1 MAAVPVAQPAPVR
14 LAKPGTLV
22 VDRTPRPYEQV
33 QLWISRVILWVAC
46 LSVIVPLLWV
56 VSASFTAGDAFF
68 SGSLLPRPFTL
79 GNYRTVFAE
88 TDYLLWL
95 KNTVLLALAVGV
107 IQAFV
112 TALSAFAF
120 ARMRFR
126 LRRVGLIAL
135 LLLQM
140 FPTFLNLAALYV
152 LFTKLELTDSLL
164 GMALILVTGNAFNI
178 WIMKGFIDSIP
189 KELDDAAK
197 VDGATDFQIFSKVIL
212 PLSAPMLAVQFLW
225 AAVGVFNE
233 YTLSS
238 VLLQSQDKFIMGPGL
253 QKFIINQFS
262 AHWTQF
268 AAAAVLTSLPLVI
281 LWLLLQRYI
290 VAGLAGAVK
299 G

>member
-1 MAAVPVAQPAPVR
+1 MAAVPAVETAPVR
-14 LAKPGTLV
+14 PARAAAV
-22 VDRTPRPYEQV
+22 VVERTPRPYERV
-33 QLWISRVILWVAC
+33 QLWISRVILWFAC
-46 LSVIVPLLWV
+46 LAVVVPLLWII
-56 VSASFTAGDAFF
+56 SASFTGGDAFF
-68 SGSLLPRPFTL
+68 SGSLIPHPFTL
-79 GNYRTVFAE
+79 DNYRTVFVE
-88 TDYLLWL
+88 SDYLLWL
-95 KNTVLLALAVGV
+95 KNTVVLALIVGV
-107 IQAFV
+107 IQMFV
-112 TALSAFAF
+112 TALSAYAF

-126 LRRVGLIAL
+126 MRRVGLITL

-140 FPTFLNLAALYV
+140 FPGFLNLAALYV
-152 LFTKLELTDSLL
+152 LFTKLELTDSLI

-178 WIMKGFIDSIP
+178 WVMKGFIDGIP
-189 KELDDAAK
+189 KELDEAAK
-197 VDGATDFQIFSKVIL
+197 VDGASDFTIFRKVIL

-253 QKFIINQFS
+253 RHFIFNQFS

-281 LWLLLQRYI
+281 LWLFLQRYI
-290 VAGLAGAVK
+290 VSGLAGAVK